1 MDIVETGSTLREN
14 GLEVYEDVAYI
25 STRLIVNTA
34 AIKLKKA
41 EIDEFVKRVQAQIE
55 E

>member
-1 MDIVETGSTLREN
+1 MREN

-34 AIKLKKA
+34 SIKLKKK
-41 EIDEFVKRVQAQIE
+41 EIDDLVERLYKHIDVNDE
-55 E
+55 